1 MKSTMF
7 LNDLSVVDH
16 AYITEHG
23 VVRGGSFNPSFLVSG
38 EIDPVEQVV
47 VDFSTIKKQLKAAID
62 DKSVGFDHKLW
73 IIKGFSCCDIL
84 VDGQVVSNFDVLVDH
99 SVYGELTPITVKT
112 PTTEL
117 TVPKNAIKF
126 VIPTTQA
133 HSSYTI
139 DNVGLWFAEFLNAWF
154 NGSVEVECFN
164 NINAHT
170 LYPQSS
176 NPIGY
181 FTYAHGLKD
190 STSWGCQNI
199 AHGHLSFIQL
209 ETDASAE
216 VQRDII
222 SIICADLD
230 GTVFINRDNIVDS
243 ETDST
248 TVVIQYTTPRGTFKG
263 KYPAED
269 WNLCDTVIQ
278 SSPMKTIVLE
288 TETTIEFLV
297 EYIHACYGDLLAR
310 HNVTRIFVSEG
321 LSKGAVA

>member
-1 MKSTMF
+1 MNSTMF

-23 VVRGGSFNPSFLVSG
+23 AVRGGSFNPSFLVSG

-73 IIKGFSCCDIL
+73 VIKGFSSCDII
-84 VDGQVVSNFDVLVDH
+84 VDGVTVSDFEVLADH
-99 SVYGELTPITVKT
+99 SVYGELTPITIKT

-126 VIPTTQA
+126 VVPATPN
-133 HSSYTI
+133 HSAYTI
-139 DNVGLWFAEFLNAWF
+139 GNVGLWFAEFLNKWF

-170 LYPQSS
+170 LHPQST

-199 AHGHLSFIQL
+199 AHGHLSFIQFDTTAPIEIQQEL
-209 ETDASAE
+209 LNL
-216 VQRDII
+216 
-222 SIICADLD
+222 ICADLD
-230 GTVFINRDNIVDS
+230 GTVFINHDNVVAVD
-243 ETDST
+243 DN
-248 TVVIQYTTPRGTFKG
+248 TVEIQYTTPRGTFKG
-263 KYPAED
+263 KYPLED

-278 SSPMKTIVLE
+278 SSPMKSIILE

-297 EYIHACYGDLLAR
+297 EYINASYGDLLQK
-310 HNVTRIFVSEG
+310 HQISRIFVSEG